1 MNTNRFINAT
11 FAVDAFGQPV
21 EDGSFRIAGVA
32 APAAPI
38 RLDFLYPG
46 GAMTGSLLPTGH
58 AAEDIT
64 VDVRPAPRPLPSPG
78 SEQPPSP
85 TSVTVRVSCVDAANP
100 FVFVRA
106 SDLGVRGDESQ
117 AGIAAYTDVLMRIR
131 EAAAVRM
138 GLAPNVDAARLVAG
152 TPKVALVGSA
162 AYDAMD
168 GSHSDT
174 MDVWVRPFSMGAPHP
189 AIQMTGAVCVA
200 AAAAVRGTVV
210 QEIVEESRRRSGRAG
225 SEIVIGHA
233 SGTITVS
240 SQTEVKGGEVV
251 IRSGNVYR
259 TARRLMEGNVLYLD
273 HSGDKMVEE

>member
-1 MNTNRFINAT
+1 
-11 FAVDAFGQPV
+11 
-21 EDGSFRIAGVA
+21 
-32 APAAPI
+32 
-38 RLDFLYPG
+38 
-46 GAMTGSLLPTGH
+46 MTGSLLPTGH

-85 TSVTVRVSCVDAANP
+85 TRVTVRVSCVDAANP

-117 AGIAAYTDVLMRIR
+117 TAIAAYTDVLMRIR

-152 TPKVALVGSA
+152 TPKVALVRAPA
-162 AYDAMD
+162 AYDAID

-225 SEIVIGHA
+225 LGSEIVIGHA

-273 HSGDKMVEE
+273 HSGDKSMAE